1 MASAGQRADLM
12 VVTQGLATTR
22 SRAQALILA
31 GQICLAPSGRRIDKA
46 GTVLPA
52 GASLVRRGG
61 EPMPFVS
68 RGGLKLE
75 AALSHWQVPVAG
87 AIAVDVGASTGGFTD
102 CLLQRGARRVFALD
116 VGHNQLDY
124 RLRTDRRV
132 SSKEGCNVRTAP
144 AATLPV
150 RCNLAVA
157 DVSFISL
164 LWVLP
169 AMLRWL
175 ADDGWLI
182 CLVKP
187 QFELTPACI
196 GKGGIVR
203 QPALRAQAIERVR
216 DALAQR
222 GWPAGPALASPIC
235 GHGGNQEYLL
245 AARRG
250 GAPLGVAP
258 EGPEPAPSPPAAA
271 LAPVLGGRAAGSG
284 VACSPAGAAA
294 AVDAGS
300 ASLPGGPISPILHS
314 LTPRIWPQGG
324 CINSVSTPTT
334 AASLAQREAI
344 SQGATASR

>member
-12 VVTQGLATTR
+12 VVSQGLAATR

-46 GTVLPA
+46 GTQLPA
-52 GASLVRRGG
+52 DASLVRRGG

-68 RGGLKLE
+68 RGGLKLD

-87 AIAVDVGASTGGFTD
+87 ALAVDVGASTGGFTD

-132 SSKEGCNVRTAP
+132 SSKEGCNVRTAA

-150 RCNLAVA
+150 RCNIAVA

-175 ADDGWLI
+175 TDDGWLI

-187 QFELTPACI
+187 QFELTPGCV

-203 QPALRAQAIERVR
+203 EPARRARAIERVR
-216 DALAQR
+216 AALADM
-222 GWPAGPALASPIC
+222 GWPAGSALASPIC

-250 GAPLGVAP
+250 C
-258 EGPEPAPSPPAAA
+258 PPAAA
-271 LAPVLGGRAAGSG
+271 AAGG
-284 VACSPAGAAA
+284 T
-294 AVDAGS
+294 
-300 ASLPGGPISPILHS
+300 ASLPGGPISPILKT
-314 LTPRIWPQGG
+314 LRL
-324 CINSVSTPTT
+324 
-334 AASLAQREAI
+334 ASGPMAVAPAR
-344 SQGATASR
+344 SRP